1 MSATGGRVAG
11 KMALVTGGGSGLG
24 RAISEMLAREGARV
38 AVTDIDEAAAQD
50 IASSI
55 NGSTPGAA
63 IALAHDVTEAAAW
76 SAALERTLAEFGGLH
91 ILVNNA
97 GIAEGGSIE
106 DTDLDTWRR
115 VHAVDLDG
123 VFLGCKLALPH
134 MRVSSGGQASGGG
147 SIVNISSIA
156 GIVAGHNMAAYNSAK
171 AAVRHLT
178 KSVAL
183 HCAKQGYGIRCNS
196 VHPAFVRTPILDPL
210 VARFGAEEA
219 YAKLGCQIPLGR
231 IGEPEEVAYGVLY
244 LASDESSFMTGAEL
258 VLDGGLSA
266 R

>member
-1 MSATGGRVAG
+1 MH
-11 KMALVTGGGSGLG
+11 
-24 RAISEMLAREGARV
+24 AI
-38 AVTDIDEAAAQD
+38 
-50 IASSI
+50 
-55 NGSTPGAA
+55 
-63 IALAHDVTEAAAW
+63 
-76 SAALERTLAEFGGLH
+76 
-91 ILVNNA
+91 
-97 GIAEGGSIE
+97 
-106 DTDLDTWRR
+106 
-115 VHAVDLDG
+115 DLDG

-134 MRVSSGGQASGGG
+134 IHAAGGG

-171 AAVRHLT
+171 AAVRPLT

-183 HCAKQGYGIRCNS
+183 HGAKQGYGSRCNS

-210 VARFGAEEA
+210 VTRFGAREA
-219 YAKLGCQIPLGR
+219 YAKLGRQIPMGR

-266 R
+266 Q

>member
-1 MSATGGRVAG
+1 MGATAGRVAG
-11 KMALVTGGGSGLG
+11 KIALVTGGGSGLG
-24 RAISEMLAREGARV
+24 RAISELLAREGARV
-38 AVTDIDEAAAQD
+38 AVTDIDAGAARETAGA
-50 IASSI
+50 ILRE
-55 NGSTPGAA
+55 TPGAA
-63 IALAHDVTEAAAW
+63 IAVRHDVTEAADW
-76 SAALERTLAEFGGLH
+76 RAALERTVAEFGGLH

-106 DTDLDTWRR
+106 DTDLETWRR
-115 VHAVDLDG
+115 VHAIDLDG

-134 MRVSSGGQASGGG
+134 IKAAGGG
-147 SIVNISSIA
+147 SIVNISSVA

-171 AAVRHLT
+171 AAVRHLS

-183 HCAKQGYGIRCNS
+183 HCAKQGNGIRCNS

-210 VARFGAEEA
+210 VDRFGAEDA
-219 YAKLGCQIPLGR
+219 YAKLGRQIPLGR
-231 IGEPEEVAYGVLY
+231 IGEPAEVAYGVLY

-266 R
+266 Q

>member
-1 MSATGGRVAG
+1 MGATGGRVDG
-11 KMALVTGGGSGLG
+11 KVALVTGGGSGLG

-55 NGSTPGAA
+55 NAETPGAA

-76 SAALERTLAEFGGLH
+76 SAALERTVAEFGGLH

-106 DTDLDTWRR
+106 DTDFETWRR

-134 MRVSSGGQASGGG
+134 IHASGGG

-210 VARFGAEEA
+210 VERFGVEEA
-219 YAKLGCQIPLGR
+219 YAKLGRQIPLGR
-231 IGEPEEVAYGVLY
+231 IGEPEEIAYGVLY

-258 VLDGGLSA
+258 VLDGGISA
-266 R
+266 M

>member
-1 MSATGGRVAG
+1 MSARNGRAAG
-11 KMALVTGGGSGLG
+11 KIALVTGGGSGLG
-24 RAISEMLAREGARV
+24 RAISGLLAREGARV
-38 AVTDIDEAAAQD
+38 AVTDIDEAAARETVAA
-50 IASSI
+50 IESES
-55 NGSTPGAA
+55 PGAA

-76 SAALERTLAEFGGLH
+76 RAALAATVAEFGGLH

-106 DTDLDTWRR
+106 DTDFDTWRR
-115 VHAVDLDG
+115 VHAIDLDS

-134 MRVSSGGQASGGG
+134 IQASGGG
-147 SIVNISSIA
+147 AIVNISSIA

-210 VARFGAEEA
+210 VTRFGAEEA
-219 YAKLGCQIPLGR
+219 YAKLGRQIPLGR
-231 IGEPEEVAYGVLY
+231 IGEPEEIAYGVLY

-266 R
+266 M

>member
-1 MSATGGRVAG
+1 MGAAGGRVDG
-11 KMALVTGGGSGLG
+11 KIALVTGGGSGLG
-24 RAISEMLAREGARV
+24 RAISELLVREGARV
-38 AVTDIDEAAAQD
+38 AVTDIDEASARATVGTLD
-50 IASSI
+50 AE
-55 NGSTPGAA
+55 TPGTA
-63 IALAHDVTEAAAW
+63 IALAHDVTEVAAW
-76 SAALERTLAEFGGLH
+76 SAALDATLAAFGGLH

-106 DTDLDTWRR
+106 DTDLETWRR
-115 VHAVDLDG
+115 VHAIDLDG
-123 VFLGCKLALPH
+123 VFLGCKLAIPH
-134 MRVSSGGQASGGG
+134 IRASGGG

-171 AAVRHLT
+171 AAVRHLS

-183 HCAKQGYGIRCNS
+183 HCAKLGDGIRCNS
-196 VHPAFVRTPILDPL
+196 VHPAFVRTPILDGL

-219 YAKLGCQIPLGR
+219 YAKLGRQIPLGR
-231 IGEPEEVAYGVLY
+231 IGEPEEIAYGVLY

-266 R
+266 Q

>member
-1 MSATGGRVAG
+1 MGATGGRVADGRVAG
-11 KMALVTGGGSGLG
+11 KVALVTGGGSGLG

-38 AVTDIDEAAAQD
+38 AVTDIDGSSARATAAE
-50 IASSI
+50 IS
-55 NGSTPGAA
+55 GAA
-63 IALAHDVTEAAAW
+63 IGLAHDVTEAAAW
-76 SAALERTLAEFGGLH
+76 SAALERTVDEFGGLH

-106 DTDLDTWRR
+106 DTDLETWRR

-134 MRVSSGGQASGGG
+134 IHAAGGG

-156 GIVAGHNMAAYNSAK
+156 GIVAGHNTAAYNSAK

-183 HCAKQGYGIRCNS
+183 HCAKQRYAIRCNS

-210 VARFGAEEA
+210 VTRFGEQEA
-219 YAKLGCQIPLGR
+219 YAKLGRQIPMGR

-266 R
+266 Q

>member
-1 MSATGGRVAG
+1 MSASGGRVAG
-11 KMALVTGGGSGLG
+11 KIALVTGGGSGLG
-24 RAISEMLAREGARV
+24 RAISELLAREGARV
-38 AVTDIDEAAAQD
+38 AVTDIDEAAAQET
-50 IASSI
+50 AGSI
-55 NGSTPGAA
+55 NTETPGAA
-63 IALAHDVTEAAAW
+63 IVVAHDVTEAAAW
-76 SAALERTLAEFGGLH
+76 SAALERSVAEFGGLH

-106 DTDLDTWRR
+106 DTDYETWRR

-134 MRVSSGGQASGGG
+134 IHASGGG

-156 GIVAGHNMAAYNSAK
+156 AIVAGHNMAAYNSAK

-219 YAKLGCQIPLGR
+219 YAKLGRQIPLGR

-244 LASDESSFMTGAEL
+244 LACDESSFMTGAEL

-266 R
+266 Q

>member
-1 MSATGGRVAG
+1 MGATEGRVAG
-11 KMALVTGGGSGLG
+11 KVALVTGGGSGLG

-38 AVTDIDEAAAQD
+38 AVTDIDEAAARETVD
-50 IASSI
+50 AIEAVR
-55 NGSTPGAA
+55 PGGA

-76 SAALERTLAEFGGLH
+76 SAALEATLAAFGGLH

-106 DTDLDTWRR
+106 DTDLKTWRR
-115 VHAVDLDG
+115 VHAIDLDG

-134 MRVSSGGQASGGG
+134 IHAAGGG

-210 VARFGAEEA
+210 VTRFGEQEA
-219 YAKLGCQIPLGR
+219 YAKLGRQIPMGR
-231 IGEPEEVAYGVLY
+231 IGEPEEIAYGVLY

-266 R
+266 Q

>member
-1 MSATGGRVAG
+1 MGATAGRVAG
-11 KMALVTGGGSGLG
+11 KIALVTGGGSGLG
-24 RAISEMLAREGARV
+24 RAISELLAREGARV
-38 AVTDIDEAAAQD
+38 AVTDIDVGTARETADA
-50 IASSI
+50 IVRE
-55 NGSTPGAA
+55 TPGAA
-63 IALAHDVTEAAAW
+63 IAVRHDVTEAADW
-76 SAALERTLAEFGGLH
+76 RAALERTVAEFGGLH

-106 DTDLDTWRR
+106 DTDLETWRR
-115 VHAVDLDG
+115 VHAINLDG

-134 MRVSSGGQASGGG
+134 LRAAGGG
-147 SIVNISSIA
+147 SIVNISSVA

-171 AAVRHLT
+171 AAVRHLS

-183 HCAKQGYGIRCNS
+183 HCAKQGTGIRCNS

-210 VARFGAEEA
+210 VDRFGAEDA
-219 YAKLGCQIPLGR
+219 YAKLGRQIPLGR
-231 IGEPEEVAYGVLY
+231 IGEPAEIAYGVLY

-266 R
+266 Q

>member
-1 MSATGGRVAG
+1 MGRVDG
-11 KMALVTGGGSGLG
+11 KVALVTGAGSGLG
-24 RAISEMLAREGARV
+24 RAISELLAREGARV
-38 AVTDIDEAAAQD
+38 AVTDIDEAGARETAG
-50 IASSI
+50 SI

-63 IALAHDVTEAAAW
+63 IAMNHDVTDAAAW
-76 SAALERTLAEFGGLH
+76 SAALERSVAEFGGLH

-106 DTDLDTWRR
+106 DTDYETWRR

-134 MRVSSGGQASGGG
+134 ICASSGGQASGGG

-156 GIVAGHNMAAYNSAK
+156 AIVAGHNMAAYNSAK

-196 VHPAFVRTPILDPL
+196 VHPAFLRTPILDPL
-210 VARFGAEEA
+210 VARFGEEEA
-219 YAKLGCQIPLGR
+219 YAKLGRQIPLGR
-231 IGEPEEVAYGVLY
+231 IGEPEEIAYGVLS
-244 LASDESSFMTGAEL
+244 LACDESSFMTGAEL

-266 R
+266 Q

>member
-1 MSATGGRVAG
+1 MGKEMGRVEG
-11 KMALVTGGGSGLG
+11 KIALVTGGGSGLG

-38 AVTDIDEAAAQD
+38 AVTDIDAAAARETAEAIEAAR
-50 IASSI
+50 
-55 NGSTPGAA
+55 PGAT
-63 IALAHDVTEAAAW
+63 IALTHDVTDAAAW
-76 SAALERTLAEFGGLH
+76 SAALAATVAEFGGLH

-106 DTDLDTWRR
+106 DTDLETWRR
-115 VHAVDLDG
+115 VHAIDLDG
-123 VFLGCKLALPH
+123 VFLGCKLAIPH
-134 MRVSSGGQASGGG
+134 MHGPGGGQAGGG

-171 AAVRHLT
+171 AAVRHLS

-210 VARFGAEEA
+210 VERFGEAEA
-219 YAKLGCQIPLGR
+219 FAKLGRQIPLGR
-231 IGEPEEVAYGVLY
+231 IGEPEEIAYGVLY

-266 R
+266 Q

>member
-1 MSATGGRVAG
+1 MRLSGKSAI
-11 KMALVTGGGSGLG
+11 VTGGASGFG
-24 RAISEMLAREGARV
+24 AGIVRRFVAEGARV
-38 AVTDIDEAAAQD
+38 V
-50 IASSI
+50 IADI
-55 NGSTPGAA
+55 NGDAA
-63 IALAHDVTEAAAW
+63 TAMADELGSDALGMKVDVTNADDVAMMVDTTIQ
-76 SAALERTLAEFGGLH
+76 SMGGID

-97 GIAEGGSIE
+97 GIAGPTGPIE
-106 DTDLDTWRR
+106 DCEPAAWRR
-115 VHAVDLDG
+115 TLAVNLDAAY
-123 VFLGCKLALPH
+123 LCC
-134 MRVSSGGQASGGG
+134 RQAVPLMKAQGSG

-156 GIVAGHNMAAYNSAK
+156 AIVAGHNMAAYNSAK

-219 YAKLGCQIPLGR
+219 YAKLGRQIPLGR

-266 R
+266 Q

>member
-1 MSATGGRVAG
+1 MGATNAVGGRVAG
-11 KMALVTGGGSGLG
+11 KIALVTGGGSGLG

-38 AVTDIDEAAAQD
+38 AVTDIDEASARATAAA
-50 IASSI
+50 IS
-55 NGSTPGAA
+55 GAA
-63 IALAHDVTEAAAW
+63 VAIGHDVTDPAAW
-76 SAALERTLAEFGGLH
+76 SAALEATLAAFGGLH

-106 DTDLDTWRR
+106 DTDLETWRR
-115 VHAVDLDG
+115 VHAIDLDG
-123 VFLGCKLALPH
+123 VFLGCKLAIPH
-134 MRVSSGGQASGGG
+134 IHASGGG

-156 GIVAGHNMAAYNSAK
+156 GIVAGHNTAAYNSAK

-210 VARFGAEEA
+210 VTRFGEREA
-219 YAKLGCQIPLGR
+219 YAKLGRQIPMGR

-266 R
+266 Q